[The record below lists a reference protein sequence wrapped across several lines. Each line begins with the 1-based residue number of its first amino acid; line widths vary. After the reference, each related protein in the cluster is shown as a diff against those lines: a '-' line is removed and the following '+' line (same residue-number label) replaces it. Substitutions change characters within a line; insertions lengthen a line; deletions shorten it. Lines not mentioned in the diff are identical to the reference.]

1 MSENCM
7 HMSSPKNKGKENVF
21 KPEGGKGEQ
30 KQEAG
35 VNTPRDVRAG
45 YIYDDDDD
53 DDDDGGGGGGGGGCG
68 DEGVTS
74 HATFLLPKK
83 LVWTGP
89 SPMHIWGPPIPLPGE

>member
-1 MSENCM
+1 M
-7 HMSSPKNKGKENVF
+7 F

-53 DDDDGGGGGGGGGCG
+53 DDDDDGGGGGG
-68 DEGVTS
+68 D
-74 HATFLLPKK
+74 ALLM
-83 LVWTGP
+83 T
-89 SPMHIWGPPIPLPGE
+89 I